1 MKPYHS
7 LVIRT
12 LSLAAIT
19 LAVAFSWACIERP
32 MKVADPAPAVISDFS
47 ALQSATRDVDLIF
60 LIDTSRSMEDEQF
73 LLRQNF
79 PNLVRVL
86 KDISGGLPNIHLGT
100 ITPDLGTVPYNSAGC
115 TRSGGDGGRFMKG
128 VNNSC
133 ANPAGQH
140 YVVDVEPRGCS
151 ITKLTAEG
159 AATTCPAHDCTQANC
174 EVGVFT
180 DILGNPTEPAGLQF
194 AVDENGCPRCR
205 NYTGE
210 SLETV
215 FSCMADLGI
224 SGCGLE
230 SQLEA
235 VYKAVTDPS
244 GANAGFLRE
253 NAYLAIFIITDEDD
267 CSVKVPEFYNPIGDI
282 NDTLGKLDNFRCQE
296 FGIKCDEPWQR
307 VMPAGTMTYHNCAP
321 RESNDPKNM
330 LQPISRYT
338 HELSQLKDANMI
350 LVGAIAGLYGNQL
363 TIGLDGSNY
372 PTLLSACGDPLDG
385 ADPAVRIKA
394 FVESMMQDPDDAQ
407 WALTSIC
414 ESDYSAALVGL
425 GNRIKALVE
434 VQCITT
440 PLSGCPD
447 PAAANGETP
456 LTSLP
461 TEEAGLCLPLCSVQ
475 DYDEEKNIT
484 EIPQCPSDYQG
495 GHPAKRDPN
504 LPVLKCYHIAFNPD
518 CAEPCPE
525 GSERLGCHPTLT
537 PWFGPSRGAEI
548 IISRRDDPT
557 PGTRAKIACAGLP
570 LTEKLCFDG
579 KDNDVDGLI
588 DSNDPDCGD

>member
-1 MKPYHS
+1 MKTS
-7 LVIRT
+7 TVVVRIA
-12 LSLAAIT
+12 SLAVIT
-19 LAVAFSWACIERP
+19 LTLAASWACIERP

-47 ALQSATRDVDLIF
+47 ALQSTTRDVDLIF
-60 LIDTSRSMEDEQF
+60 LVDTSRSMEDEQI

-100 ITPDLGTVPYNSAGC
+100 ISPDLGTAPYNSAGC
-115 TRSGGDGGRFMKG
+115 ERPGGDGGRFMKG
-128 VNNSC
+128 ANNAC
-133 ANPAGQH
+133 TNPVGQH
-140 YVVDVEPRGCS
+140 YVVDVEPRNCT

-159 AATTCPAHDCTQANC
+159 EATTCTAHDCGQANC
-174 EVGVFT
+174 DVAAFT
-180 DILGNPTEPAGLQF
+180 DLAGHASEPAGLQF
-194 AVDENGCPRCR
+194 ALDENGCPRCR

-210 SLETV
+210 SLENV

-224 SGCGLE
+224 NGCGLE

-235 VYKAVTDPS
+235 VYKAVMDPS
-244 GANAGFLRE
+244 GHNAGFLRP

-267 CSVKVPEFYNPIGDI
+267 CSVKNLEMYNPIGDI
-282 NDTLGKLDNFRCQE
+282 NSTLGKLDNFRCQE
-296 FGIKCDEPWQR
+296 FGIKCDEAWQR
-307 VMPAGTMTYHNCAP
+307 AMPAGTMTYHNCAP
-321 RESNDPKNM
+321 RENNDAKNM

-338 HELSQLKDANMI
+338 NALSQLKDANMI

-363 TIGLDGSNY
+363 TVGLDGSNY
-372 PTLLSACGDPLDG
+372 PTLLSACGDPMDG
-385 ADPAVRIKA
+385 ADPAVRIQA

-414 ESDYSAALVGL
+414 NPDYSPALVGL

-447 PAAANGETP
+447 PAAANGQAP

-461 TEEAGLCLPLCSVQ
+461 PEEAGLCLPLCSVQ
-475 DYDEEKNIT
+475 DYDEDKNIT
-484 EIPQCPSDYQG
+484 DIPQCPADYMG
-495 GHPAKRDPN
+495 GHPPKRDLN
-504 LPVLKCYHIAFNPD
+504 LPVAKCFHIAFNPE
-518 CAEPCPE
+518 CAVACPE
-525 GSERLGCHPTLT
+525 GSERLGCDPGST

-548 IISRRDDPT
+548 IISRRADP
-557 PGTRAKIACAGLP
+557 PVGTRAKIACAGLP
-570 LTEKLCFDG
+570 LTEKLCWDG

-588 DSNDPDCGD
+588 DAQDPDCAR